1 MRCLHHYTWW
11 FEHYTRWFEHY
22 TRCFRHYMRCLHH
35 YTRWFEHYARWFEHY
50 TRCFRHYMR
59 CFHHYTRCIHHLHH
73 YVVVSQYV
81 WTAVNIYLVISPQVG
96 PNSEWSIYFEYYTEY
111 LYVIIFNEIILKI
124 STIYRVS
131 QNKLYPV

>member
-1 MRCLHHYTWW
+1 MRCLHHYTRW
-11 FEHYTRWFEHY
+11 FVHYTRWFEHY
-22 TRCFRHYMRCLHH
+22 TRCFRH

-59 CFHHYTRCIHHLHH
+59 WFEHYTRCIHHLHH

-81 WTAVNIYLVISPQVG
+81 WTADMFGQ
-96 PNSEWSIYFEYYTEY
+96 SIYFEYYTDY
-111 LYVIIFNEIILKI
+111 LYVIIFHEIILKI

-131 QNKLYPV
+131 PKNYTLFDFM